1 MYVFIHQKYLLNTY
15 YGLGKDVDDEDTAT
29 NKTKIPDLMS
39 HTWLV
44 EEVNKKKIQGTT
56 DSIKC

>member
-29 NKTKIPDLMS
+29 KKTKIPDLMS
-39 HTWLV
+39 HTWLA
-44 EEVNKKKIQGTT
+44 EEVNKKNPRNNRQY
-56 DSIKC
+56 